1 MSHQGYQPLSTKD
14 VVFVEGIEQSAALF
28 KSDATLRVKDLLSK
42 LEAICTASGQL
53 SAAEVTMLFG
63 HGISCELLRPGATD
77 WEQGCLQFTLGFQSG
92 GISAPKTATIEYPI
106 PAPAAE
112 AKPKAPI
119 AAPKPIPAPE
129 AVKAPEPKIPEP
141 MTSGRSETIAATA
154 PKAATNATAIP
165 LPAPQNAVVA
175 SPSNTSS
182 VVLDRSS
189 VTALVDDTPELDL
202 ASFANVTA
210 PGQSIEDEL
219 DLDNIDHSDV
229 FSLMEAAAD
238 VTPLDDDFTFPEG
251 LEGIEELNFDEA
263 PVPKS
268 ISSPWDLEELDGM
281 LMVK

>member
-63 HGISCELLRPGATD
+63 HGITCELLRPGATD

-112 AKPKAPI
+112 PKAPI
-119 AAPKPIPAPE
+119 AAPAPKIVAAPTPAPT
-129 AVKAPEPKIPEP
+129 PEPTPAPTPESTP
-141 MTSGRSETIAATA
+141 APTPA
-154 PKAATNATAIP
+154 PKTATISTAIP

-175 SPSNTSS
+175 SRTNTSS
-182 VVLDRSS
+182 VVLDR
-189 VTALVDDTPELDL
+189 AIDDTPELDL
-202 ASFANVTA
+202 DSFANVTN
-210 PGQSIEDEL
+210 PGQSIADEL
-219 DLDNIDHSDV
+219 DLDNIDHSEV
-229 FSLMEAAAD
+229 FSLMEQVGD

-251 LEGIEELNFDEA
+251 LEEIEELNFDA
-263 PVPKS
+263 IPTPKS

>member
-14 VVFVEGIEQSAALF
+14 VVFVEGIEQSAVLF

-63 HGISCELLRPGATD
+63 HGITCELLRPGATD

-112 AKPKAPI
+112 PTPKAPI
-119 AAPKPIPAPE
+119 AAPAPE
-129 AVKAPEPKIPEP
+129 PVKAPEPKIPEP
-141 MTSGRSETIAATA
+141 IATA
-154 PKAATNATAIP
+154 APITTAAPKTATTTNPIP

-175 SPSNTSS
+175 SRTNTSS
-182 VVLDRSS
+182 VVLDR
-189 VTALVDDTPELDL
+189 AVDDTPELDL
-202 ASFANVTA
+202 DSFANVTA
-210 PGQSIEDEL
+210 PDDAINDEL
-219 DLDNIDHSDV
+219 DHIDHSDV
-229 FSLMEAAAD
+229 FSLMEEAAD

-251 LEGIEELNFDEA
+251 LEGIEELNFDVV
-263 PVPKS
+263 PTPKS

-281 LMVK
+281 LTMK

>member
-106 PAPAAE
+106 PAPAA
-112 AKPKAPI
+112 APAPKAPI

-141 MTSGRSETIAATA
+141 MTSGRSETIAVPKTATVE
-154 PKAATNATAIP
+154 TVIP

-175 SPSNTSS
+175 SPTNTSS
-182 VVLDRSS
+182 VVLDRGG
-189 VTALVDDTPELDL
+189 DDTPELDL
-202 ASFANVTA
+202 ASFANVTQ
-210 PGQSIEDEL
+210 PGKSIQDEL
-219 DLDNIDHSDV
+219 ELDHSEV
-229 FSLMEAAAD
+229 FSLMEQAD

-251 LEGIEELNFDEA
+251 LEGMEELNFDEA
-263 PVPKS
+263 PLPKS

>member
-53 SAAEVTMLFG
+53 SAAEVAMLFG
-63 HGISCELLRPGATD
+63 QGINCELLRPGATD

-112 AKPKAPI
+112 PKAPI
-119 AAPKPIPAPE
+119 AAPAPKIVAAPTPAPT
-129 AVKAPEPKIPEP
+129 P
-141 MTSGRSETIAATA
+141 A
-154 PKAATNATAIP
+154 PKTATISTAIP

-175 SPSNTSS
+175 SPTNTSS